1 MTNEVYWKPE
11 PVHIKKIATILKDI
25 LVQVWVTFVPRDG
38 VYIYEVDPSNTAT
51 LVYKN
56 QESFSYEGDVP
67 LVFCLFTSQLH
78 KALKRAKK
86 TSEVVITT
94 TNMDHVLK
102 IRYDTFRFDATSLPD
117 IRPVY
122 DLPVLTNDIKFT
134 REVKDLYETIHAIS
148 GISTKLHL
156 GIVND
161 TLTWRTIRDEGGLI
175 LSIQEVEP
183 GLVANFQGKFLLK
196 YLYKVLKTNIS
207 KDVVVQIDTTKR
219 VISFQFDQW
228 FTLIMALALQ

>member
-1 MTNEVYWKPE
+1 MTNEVYWKPD

-25 LVQVWVTFVPRDG
+25 LVLVWITFVPRDG

-51 LVYKN
+51 IVYKN
-56 QESFSYEGDVP
+56 HDNLSFEGETP

-86 TSEVVITT
+86 TSELVIST

-102 IRYDTFRFDATSLPD
+102 IQCDAFRFDINSLPD
-117 IRPVY
+117 IRPYY
-122 DLPVLTNDIKFT
+122 DLPVLRNDIEFK

-156 GIVND
+156 GIIND
-161 TLTWRTIRDEGGLI
+161 TITWKTVRDLGGLI

-183 GLVANFQGKFLLK
+183 DLVANFQGKFLLK

-219 VISFQFDQW
+219 VISFQFDQHL
-228 FTLIMALALQ
+228 TLIMALALE